1 MKNETPATSINNFWS
16 IPTDNLLKEL
26 ETTVDGLNTQKVEE
40 KKKKYGLNTIKS
52 AGNKNDFLIFLSQ
65 FKSPITIILIIAA
78 GLSFYLDDHTD
89 ALIIIIIVCFSSTL
103 GFWQERAAGNA
114 VAQLLAMVR
123 IRANVLRDKQ
133 ASEIPVEEIVPGDI
147 VLLRAGDVI
156 PADGVLLTSNELFVD
171 EAAFTGETFPVEK
184 QVGHLAADT
193 PLAKR
198 SNAVFM
204 GSHVISGTSKI
215 LVVGTGIN
223 TEFGHV
229 SESLKNSI
237 PETEFEHGIRRFG
250 YFLMQI
256 TLVMVILI
264 FGINVYLHK
273 PALDSLLFTL
283 AIAVGLTPQLLPAI
297 ITVNLAQGARRM
309 AQKQVIVKR
318 LNSIENFG
326 CIDILC
332 SDKTGTLTEGNV
344 KVNQGL
350 NCYGRENTNVLILAK
365 VNASLQQGFK
375 NPIDEAIAALQL
387 EGYQERE
394 RLDEIPYDFIRKRL
408 TLLVSGDTGLLL
420 ITKGAV
426 SQVIDVCS
434 LAENAEGKLV
444 SIIEAKASIQQ
455 EYEALSA
462 KGYRTLGVAYK
473 KCDNNGPIH
482 KEDEKEMVFMGFV
495 TLFDPPKQ
503 GITETIQSLSLLG
516 IQLKV
521 ITGDNALI
529 AKNMSEQVGMKDAV
543 ILTGSALAKM
553 SDDALRHHVVNTDI
567 FAEVEPNHKERI
579 ILALKK
585 AGKVVGYMGDG
596 INDAS
601 ALHAADV
608 GISVNTAVD
617 VAKEAADIVL
627 LNQDLNV
634 LIEGVKEGRRTFA
647 NTQKYIFM
655 ATSANFGNM
664 FSMAGASMFLPF
676 LPLLPKQI
684 LLTNLMTDLPSMAIA
699 TDFVDEEW
707 TIKPRRWDIGFIK
720 RFMLFFGILSS
731 VFDYLTFGVLL
742 FYFHAA
748 EKEFQT
754 GWFIESVV
762 SATLIVMVVRTR
774 KTFITSRPGKYLLA
788 ATLFI
793 AILAL
798 CLPIFPFAASLLGF
812 TALPFK
818 FYLVMLTIVA
828 LYILFAELL
837 KKWFYKRFG

>member
-1 MKNETPATSINNFWS
+1 MKPETISDSKNSFWALEPS
-16 IPTDNLLKEL
+16 DLLKQ
-26 ETTVDGLNTQKVEE
+26 LNTTSEGLKEE
-40 KKKKYGLNTIKS
+40 DVKERRKKYGTNALESSGK
-52 AGNKNDFLIFLSQ
+52 KNDILLFLGQ

-78 GLSFYLDDHTD
+78 GLSYFLDDHVD
-89 ALIIIIIVCFSSTL
+89 ALIIIIIVCFSSML
-103 GFWQERAAGNA
+103 GFWQERSAGNA

-123 IRANVLRDKQ
+123 IKATVLRDGKQ
-133 ASEIPVEEIVPGDI
+133 NEIPVEEIVPGDI
-147 VLLRAGDVI
+147 IMLSAGDVI
-156 PADGVLLTSNELFVD
+156 PADCLILESNELFVD

-184 QVGHLAADT
+184 VSAVLAAET
-193 PLAKR
+193 ALAKR
-198 SNAVFM
+198 TNSLFM
-204 GSHVISGTSKI
+204 GSHVISGTAKGI
-215 LVVGTGIN
+215 VAGTGIN

-229 SESLKNSI
+229 SLSLKNGP
-237 PETEFEHGIRRFG
+237 PETEFEHGIKRFG

-264 FGINVYLHK
+264 FGVNMFLHK
-273 PALDSLLFTL
+273 PVLDSLLFTL

-297 ITVNLAQGARRM
+297 ITINLAQGASRM
-309 AQKQVIVKR
+309 AQKKVIVKR

-344 KVNQGL
+344 TVNKGLDSYGNESTKVL
-350 NCYGRENTNVLILAK
+350 LLAK
-365 VNASLQQGFK
+365 INSILQQGFS
-375 NPIDEAIAALQL
+375 NPIDKAISALDL
-387 EGYQERE
+387 KDYKERQ

-408 TLLVSGDTGLLL
+408 SLLVTSETGAEL
-420 ITKGAV
+420 ITKGALN
-426 SQVIDVCS
+426 QITGICTR
-434 LAENAEGKLV
+434 AENADGKLV
-444 SIIEAKASIQQ
+444 PIAEVADKIKQT
-455 EYEALSA
+455 YEELSA

-473 KCDNNGPIH
+473 NWDSKGPIH
-482 KEDEKEMVFMGFV
+482 KEDEKDMVFAGFV
-495 TLFDPPKQ
+495 TLFDPPKA
-503 GITETIQSLSLLG
+503 GMAETIKSLTKLG
-516 IQLKV
+516 ISLKV

-529 AKNMSEQVGMKDAV
+529 AKSMSEQVGMKDAV
-543 ILTGSALAKM
+543 ILTGSELRQM
-553 SDDALRHHVVNTDI
+553 SDEAFRNRVLRTDI
-567 FAEVEPNHKERI
+567 FAEVEPNQKERI

-585 AGKVVGYMGDG
+585 AKKVVGYMGDG

-627 LNQDLNV
+627 LDQDLNV

-664 FSMAGASMFLPF
+664 FSMAGASMFLSF

-684 LLTNLMTDLPSMAIA
+684 LLTNLMTDIPSMAIA
-699 TDFVDEEW
+699 TDNVDEEW
-707 TIKPRRWDIGFIK
+707 TTKPRKWDIGFIK

-742 FYFHAA
+742 FFFHAA

-774 KTFITSRPGKYLLA
+774 KRFLSSKPGKYLLL
-788 ATLFI
+788 ATLVVAVF
-793 AILAL
+793 AIF
-798 CLPIFPFAASLLGF
+798 LPLFPFASLLGF
-812 TALPFK
+812 TALPLK
-818 FYLVMLTIVA
+818 FYFAMLGIVA
-828 LYILFAELL
+828 LYIFSAELV
-837 KKWFYKRFG
+837 KQWFYRRFS

>member
-1 MKNETPATSINNFWS
+1 MKPRDISDSKTNFWTLQ
-16 IPTDNLLKEL
+16 PDALLKQ
-26 ETTVDGLNTQKVEE
+26 LNTTAEGLKETEVAERRKQ
-40 KKKKYGLNTIKS
+40 YGANSLESSGK
-52 AGNKNDFLIFLSQ
+52 KNDVLLFLGQ

-78 GLSFYLDDHTD
+78 GLSYFLDDHVD
-89 ALIIIIIVCFSSTL
+89 ALIIIIIVCFSSML
-103 GFWQERAAGNA
+103 GFWQERSAGNA

-123 IRANVLRDKQ
+123 IKATVLRDGK
-133 ASEIPVEEIVPGDI
+133 EKDIPVEEIVPGDI
-147 VLLRAGDVI
+147 ILLSAGDVI
-156 PADGVLLTSNELFVD
+156 PADSLILESNELFVD

-184 QVGHLAADT
+184 EAAVLAADT
-193 PLAKR
+193 ALAKR
-198 SNAVFM
+198 TNSLFM
-204 GSHVISGTSKI
+204 GSHVVSGTAKGI
-215 LVVGTGIN
+215 VAGTGMN

-229 SESLKNSI
+229 SLSLKNGS
-237 PETEFEHGIRRFG
+237 PETEFEHGIKRFG

-256 TLVMVILI
+256 TLIMVILI
-264 FGINVYLHK
+264 FGVNMFLHK
-273 PALDSLLFTL
+273 PVLDSLLFTL

-297 ITVNLAQGARRM
+297 ITINLAQGASRM
-309 AQKQVIVKR
+309 AQKKVIVKR

-344 KVNQGL
+344 TVNKGLDSDGNESTKVL
-350 NCYGRENTNVLILAK
+350 VLAK
-365 VNASLQQGFK
+365 VNSALQQGFK
-375 NPIDEAIAALQL
+375 NPIDEAISRLDLKDYKEMQ
-387 EGYQERE
+387 

-408 TLLVSGDTGLLL
+408 TLLVSNGTGPQL

-426 SQVIDVCS
+426 NQIIDVCS
-434 LAENAEGKLV
+434 QAENIDGKLV
-444 SIIEAKASIQQ
+444 PIAEIAAKIEQT
-455 EYEALSA
+455 YEALSA

-473 KCDNNGPIH
+473 NWDSRGPIH
-482 KEDEKEMVFMGFV
+482 KEDEKDMVFAGFV
-495 TLFDPPKQ
+495 TLFDPPKP
-503 GITETIQSLSLLG
+503 GMSETIKSLNKLG
-516 IQLKV
+516 ISLKV

-529 AKNMSEQVGMKDAV
+529 AKSMSEQVGMKDAI
-543 ILTGSALAKM
+543 ILTGSELRQM
-553 SDDALRHHVVNTDI
+553 SDEAFRHRVLRTDI
-567 FAEVEPNHKERI
+567 FAEVEPNQKERI

-585 AGKVVGYMGDG
+585 AKKVVGYMGDG

-627 LNQDLNV
+627 LDQDLNV

-664 FSMAGASMFLPF
+664 FSMAGASMFLSF

-684 LLTNLMTDLPSMAIA
+684 LLTNLMTDIPSMAIA
-699 TDFVDEEW
+699 TDNVDEEW
-707 TIKPRRWDIGFIK
+707 TAKPRKWDIGFIK

-742 FYFHAA
+742 FFFHAA

-774 KTFITSRPGKYLLA
+774 KSFLQSKPGKYLLW
-788 ATLFI
+788 ATLAVAAF
-793 AILAL
+793 AIF
-798 CLPIFPFAASLLGF
+798 LPLFPFASLLGF
-812 TALPFK
+812 TALPLK
-818 FYLVMLTIVA
+818 FYFAMLGIVA
-828 LYILFAELL
+828 LYIFSAELV
-837 KKWFYKRFG
+837 KQWFYKRFG

>member
-1 MKNETPATSINNFWS
+1 MKQDPLSNHINSFWS
-16 IPTDNLLKEL
+16 LDTPVLLQQLDTRTEGLK
-26 ETTVDGLNTQKVEE
+26 TVDIEE
-40 KKKKYGLNTIKS
+40 RREKYGANTIKLEGKKS
-52 AGNKNDFLIFLSQ
+52 DVLLFLGQ
-65 FKSPITIILIIAA
+65 FKSPITIILLIAA
-78 GLSFYLDDHTD
+78 SLSFYLDDHVD
-89 ALIIIIIVCFSSTL
+89 ALIIIIIVCFSSML

-114 VAQLLAMVR
+114 IAQLLAMVR
-123 IRANVLRDKQ
+123 IKANVLRDEK
-133 ASEIPVEEIVPGDI
+133 AGEIPVEDIVPGDI
-147 VLLRAGDVI
+147 VLLSAGDVI
-156 PADGVLLTSNELFVD
+156 PADSLILESNELFVD

-184 QVGHLAADT
+184 QGGTLAADT

-198 SNAVFM
+198 SNSLFM
-204 GSHVISGTSKI
+204 GSHVISGTAKAI
-215 LVVGTGIN
+215 VVGTGIN
-223 TEFGHV
+223 TEFGRV
-229 SESLKNSI
+229 SQSLKNRT
-237 PETEFEHGIRRFG
+237 PETEFERGIRRFG

-256 TLVMVILI
+256 TLIMVIFI
-264 FGINVYLHK
+264 FGVNVMLNK
-273 PALDSLLFTL
+273 PVLDSLLFTL

-318 LNSIENFG
+318 LSSIENFG

-332 SDKTGTLTEGNV
+332 SDKTGTLTAGNV
-344 KVNQGL
+344 KVNDGL
-350 NCYGRENTNVLILAK
+350 DCAGKESAKVLNLAK
-365 VNASLQQGFK
+365 INAMLQQGFK
-375 NPIDEAIAALQL
+375 NPIDEAISALNL
-387 EGYQERE
+387 KDYKERE

-408 TLLVSGDTGLLL
+408 TLLVSSDTGPQM

-426 SQVIDVCS
+426 SQVTEVCS
-434 LAENAEGKLV
+434 YAEDADGKLV
-444 SIIEAKASIQQ
+444 SITEAKAGIQQ
-455 EYEALSA
+455 TYEVLSA

-473 KCDNNGPIH
+473 NLDNKGPIH
-482 KEDEKEMVFMGFV
+482 REDEKDMVFAGFV
-495 TLFDPPKQ
+495 TLFDPPKE
-503 GITETIQSLSLLG
+503 GIVETIKSLQNLG
-516 IQLKV
+516 IHLKV

-529 AKNMSEQVGMKDAV
+529 ARSMSEQVGMKDAL
-543 ILTGSALAKM
+543 ILTGSALRDM
-553 SDDALRHHVVNTDI
+553 SDEALRHQVLKTDI

-585 AGKVVGYMGDG
+585 AGRVVGYMGDG

-627 LNQDLNV
+627 LDQDLNV

-664 FSMAGASMFLPF
+664 FSMAGASLFLSF

-699 TDFVDEEW
+699 TDNVDAEW
-707 TIKPRRWDIGFIK
+707 TDKPRRWDINFIK
-720 RFMLFFGILSS
+720 RFMLIFGILSS
-731 VFDYLTFGVLL
+731 VFDYFTFGVLL
-742 FYFHAA
+742 FFFHAA

-774 KTFITSRPGKYLLA
+774 KTILTSKPGKYLLI
-788 ATLFI
+788 ATLLI

-798 CLPIFPFAASLLGF
+798 LLPIIPFANIMGF
-812 TALPFK
+812 IAVPFK
-818 FYLVMLTIVA
+818 FYLAMLAIVML
-828 LYILFAELL
+828 YIFSAELV
-837 KKWFYKRFG
+837 KSWFYKRFY

>member
-1 MKNETPATSINNFWS
+1 M
-16 IPTDNLLKEL
+16 LL
-26 ETTVDGLNTQKVEE
+26 N
-40 KKKKYGLNTIKS
+40 
-52 AGNKNDFLIFLSQ
+52 
-65 FKSPITIILIIAA
+65 
-78 GLSFYLDDHTD
+78 
-89 ALIIIIIVCFSSTL
+89 
-103 GFWQERAAGNA
+103 
-114 VAQLLAMVR
+114 
-123 IRANVLRDKQ
+123 
-133 ASEIPVEEIVPGDI
+133 
-147 VLLRAGDVI
+147 AGDVI
-156 PADGVLLTSNELFVD
+156 PADSFIMESNELFVD

-184 QVGHLAADT
+184 EVGILALDT

-198 SNAVFM
+198 SNSLFM
-204 GSHVISGTSKI
+204 GSHVISGTAKAI
-215 LVVGTGIN
+215 VVGTGVN
-223 TEFGHV
+223 TEFGRV
-229 SESLKNSI
+229 SQRLKNRT

-250 YFLMQI
+250 YFLMEI
-256 TLVMVILI
+256 TLVMVVFI
-264 FGINVYLHK
+264 FGINVLLHK
-273 PALDSLLFTL
+273 PVLDSMLFTL

-318 LNSIENFG
+318 LNAIENFG

-344 KVNQGL
+344 KVNDGL
-350 NCYGRENTNVLILAK
+350 DCTGKESAKVLNLAK
-365 VNASLQQGFK
+365 INAMLQQGFK
-375 NPIDEAIAALQL
+375 NPIDEAISALDL
-387 EGYQERE
+387 KGYKERE

-408 TLLVSGDTGLLL
+408 TLLVSSDTGPQM

-426 SQVIDVCS
+426 SQVTEVCS
-434 LAENAEGKLV
+434 YAEDAEGKL
-444 SIIEAKASIQQ
+444 ITIAKAKPGIQKT
-455 EYEALSA
+455 YETLSA

-473 KCDNNGPIH
+473 NLDSKGPIH
-482 KEDEKEMVFMGFV
+482 RADEKDMVFAGFV
-495 TLFDPPKQ
+495 TLFDPAKE
-503 GITETIQSLSLLG
+503 GIAETIKSLKHLG
-516 IQLKV
+516 IHLKV

-529 AKNMSEQVGMKDAV
+529 ARSMSEQVGMKDAL
-543 ILTGSALAKM
+543 ILTGPALRQM
-553 SDDALRHHVVNTDI
+553 SDEALRHQVLKTDI

-585 AGKVVGYMGDG
+585 AGKVVGYIGDG

-627 LNQDLNV
+627 LDHDLNV

-664 FSMAGASMFLPF
+664 FSMAGASLFLSF

-699 TDFVDEEW
+699 TDNVDEEW
-707 TIKPRRWDIGFIK
+707 TAKPRRWDIGFIK
-720 RFMLFFGILSS
+720 RFMLIFGVLSS

-742 FYFHAA
+742 FFFQAA

-754 GWFIESVV
+754 GWFIESIV

-774 KTFITSRPGKYLLA
+774 KTIFTSKPGKYLLM
-788 ATLFI
+788 ATILV
-793 AILAL
+793 AVLAL
-798 CLPIFPFAASLLGF
+798 LLPVMPFAAIMGF
-812 TALPFK
+812 SAIPFK
-818 FYLVMLTIVA
+818 FYLAMLAIVA
-828 LYILFAELL
+828 MYIISAELV
-837 KKWFYKRFG
+837 KHWFYKRFY

>member
-1 MKNETPATSINNFWS
+1 MKPQYLSDSKQHFWS
-16 IPTDNLLKEL
+16 QD
-26 ETTVDGLNTQKVEE
+26 TTALFKQLNSSADGLEGTDVAERRKQ
-40 KKKKYGLNTIKS
+40 YGANTIQSTRKKS
-52 AGNKNDFLIFLSQ
+52 DVILFLGQ
-65 FKSPITIILIIAA
+65 FKSPITIILVLAA
-78 GLSFYLDDHTD
+78 ILSYFLDDHVD
-89 ALIIIIIVCFSSTL
+89 ALIILIIVCFSSLL
-103 GFWQERAAGNA
+103 GFWQERTAGNA
-114 VAQLLAMVR
+114 IAQLLAMVR
-123 IRANVLRDKQ
+123 IQANVVRDGK
-133 ASEIPVEEIVPGDI
+133 ANEIPVEDIVPGDI
-147 VLLRAGDVI
+147 VLLSAGDVI
-156 PADGVLLTSNELFVD
+156 PADSLIIESNELFVD

-184 QVGHLAADT
+184 QPAVLAADT

-198 SNAVFM
+198 SNSVFM
-204 GSHVISGTSKI
+204 GSHVISGTAKV
-215 LVVGTGIN
+215 LVAGTGIN
-223 TEFGHV
+223 TEFGQV
-229 SESLKNSI
+229 SQSLKSRI
-237 PETEFEHGIRRFG
+237 PETEFEHGIRKFG

-256 TLVMVILI
+256 TLIMVILI
-264 FGINVYLHK
+264 FGANVLLNK
-273 PALDSLLFTL
+273 PVLDSLLFTL

-309 AQKQVIVKR
+309 ARQQVIVKR

-350 NCYGRENTNVLILAK
+350 DSSGTESSKVLNLAK
-365 VNASLQQGFK
+365 INASLQQGFK
-375 NPIDEAIAALQL
+375 NPIDEAISALELQD
-387 EGYQERE
+387 YKERT
-394 RLDEIPYDFIRKRL
+394 RMDEIPYDFIRKRL
-408 TLLVSGDTGLLL
+408 TLLVSSDTGPQL

-426 SQVIDVCS
+426 SQVTQVCS
-434 LAENAEGKLV
+434 YAENADGTLV
-444 SIIEAKASIQQ
+444 PIADASAGIQQ
-455 EYEALSA
+455 TYEALSA

-473 KCDNNGPIH
+473 NWGNNGPIH
-482 KEDEKEMVFMGFV
+482 KDDEKDMVFAGFV
-495 TLFDPPKQ
+495 TLFDPPKE
-503 GITETIQSLSLLG
+503 GIADTIKSLKNLG
-516 IQLKV
+516 IRLKV

-529 AKNMSEQVGMKDAV
+529 ARSMSGQVGMKDAV
-543 ILTGSALAKM
+543 ILTGSQLRQM
-553 SDDALRHHVVNTDI
+553 SDDALRHQVLKTDI

-627 LNQDLNV
+627 LDQDLNV
-634 LIEGVKEGRRTFA
+634 LIAGVKEGRRTFA

-664 FSMAGASMFLPF
+664 FSMAGASMFLSF
-676 LPLLPKQI
+676 LPLLPIQI

-699 TDFVDEEW
+699 TDNVDEEW
-707 TIKPRRWDIGFIK
+707 TAKPRKWDIGFIK
-720 RFMLFFGILSS
+720 RFMLIFGILSS

-742 FYFHAA
+742 FFFHAA

-774 KTFITSRPGKYLLA
+774 KTIFTSKPGKYLLSSTVFVA
-788 ATLFI
+788 LF
-793 AILAL
+793 AL
-798 CLPIFPFAASLLGF
+798 FLPVMPFAGILGF
-812 TALPFK
+812 TAVPFK
-818 FYLVMLTIVA
+818 FYLAMLTIVA
-828 LYILFAELL
+828 LYIIFAELM
-837 KKWFYKRFG
+837 KRWFYKRFS

>member
-1 MKNETPATSINNFWS
+1 MKPDPLSNHPNSFWS
-16 IPTDNLLKEL
+16 QDTTALLQQLHTSAEGLK
-26 ETTVDGLNTQKVEE
+26 TTEVEE
-40 KKKKYGLNTIKS
+40 RREKYGANTIKS
-52 AGNKNDFLIFLSQ
+52 EGKKSDILLFLGQ
-65 FKSPITIILIIAA
+65 FKSPITIILLMAA
-78 GLSFYLDDHTD
+78 SLSFYLDDHVD
-89 ALIIIIIVCFSSTL
+89 ALIIIIIVCFSSIL

-114 VAQLLAMVR
+114 IAQLLAMVR
-123 IRANVLRDKQ
+123 IQANVLRDGK
-133 ASEIPVEEIVPGDI
+133 AGEIPVEDIVPGDI
-147 VLLRAGDVI
+147 VQLSAGDVI
-156 PADGVLLTSNELFVD
+156 PADSLIMESNELFVD

-184 QVGHLAADT
+184 LGGTLAIDT

-198 SNAVFM
+198 TNSLFM
-204 GSHVISGTSKI
+204 GSHVISGTAKA
-215 LVVGTGIN
+215 LVVEIGLN
-223 TEFGHV
+223 TEFGRV
-229 SESLKNSI
+229 SQSLKKRT

-256 TLVMVILI
+256 TLIMVIFI
-264 FGINVYLHK
+264 FGINVFLNK
-273 PALDSLLFTL
+273 PVLDSLLFTL
-283 AIAVGLTPQLLPAI
+283 AITVGLTPQLLPAI

-332 SDKTGTLTEGNV
+332 SDKTGTLTAGNV
-344 KVNQGL
+344 KVNEGL
-350 NCYGRENTNVLILAK
+350 DCAGKQSDKVLNLAK
-365 VNASLQQGFK
+365 INAMLQQGFK
-375 NPIDEAIAALQL
+375 NPIDQAISALNL
-387 EGYQERE
+387 KDYKERK

-408 TLLVSGDTGLLL
+408 TLLVSSDTGSQM
-420 ITKGAV
+420 ITKGALK
-426 SQVIDVCS
+426 QVTDVCGY
-434 LAENAEGKLV
+434 AEDADGKL
-444 SIIEAKASIQQ
+444 IAIAKAIAGIQQ
-455 EYEALSA
+455 TYEELSA
-462 KGYRTLGVAYK
+462 KGYRTLGLAYK
-473 KCDNNGPIH
+473 NLNNQGPIH
-482 KEDEKEMVFMGFV
+482 REDEKDMVFAGFI
-495 TLFDPPKQ
+495 TLFDPPKE
-503 GITETIQSLSLLG
+503 GIAETIKSLKSLG
-516 IQLKV
+516 IHLKV

-529 AKNMSEQVGMKDAV
+529 ARSMSEQVGMKDAL
-543 ILTGSALAKM
+543 ILTGSALRQM
-553 SDDALRHHVVNTDI
+553 SDEALRHQVLKTDI

-627 LNQDLNV
+627 LDQDLNV

-664 FSMAGASMFLPF
+664 FSMAGASLFLSF

-699 TDFVDEEW
+699 TDNVDEEW
-707 TIKPRRWDIGFIK
+707 TAKPRRWDIGFIK
-720 RFMLFFGILSS
+720 RFMLIFGVLSS

-742 FYFHAA
+742 FFFHAA

-774 KTFITSRPGKYLLA
+774 KTIFASKPGKYLLM
-788 ATLFI
+788 ATILV
-793 AILAL
+793 AVLAL
-798 CLPIFPFAASLLGF
+798 LLPIMPFAAIMGF
-812 TALPFK
+812 TAVPFK
-818 FYLVMLTIVA
+818 FYLAMLAIVTM
-828 LYILFAELL
+828 YIISAELV
-837 KKWFYKRFG
+837 KNWFYRHFY

>member
-1 MKNETPATSINNFWS
+1 MKQDDLSASKNSFWTLDTPA
-16 IPTDNLLKEL
+16 LLQQ
-26 ETTVDGLNTQKVEE
+26 LNTSAVGLKTSEIAE
-40 KKKKYGLNTIKS
+40 RRKKYGANTIKLDGKKS
-52 AGNKNDFLIFLSQ
+52 DIFLFFGQ
-65 FKSPITIILIIAA
+65 FRSPITIILLIAA
-78 GLSFYLDDHTD
+78 SLSFYLKDQVD
-89 ALIIIIIVCFSSTL
+89 ALIIIIIVCFSSML

-114 VAQLLAMVR
+114 IAQLLEMVR
-123 IRANVLRDKQ
+123 IQANVMRDGVEK
-133 ASEIPVEEIVPGDI
+133 EIPVEDVVPGDI
-147 VLLRAGDVI
+147 VLLNAGDVI
-156 PADGVLLTSNELFVD
+156 PADALIMESNELFVD

-184 QVGHLAADT
+184 QAAVLAEDT

-198 SNAVFM
+198 SNALFM
-204 GSHVISGTSKI
+204 GSHVISGTAKVI
-215 LVVGTGIN
+215 VAGTGIN

-229 SESLKNSI
+229 SLSLKNRT

-250 YFLMQI
+250 YFLMEI
-256 TLVMVILI
+256 TLIMVILI
-264 FGINVYLHK
+264 FGINVLLNK
-273 PALDSLLFTL
+273 PVLDSLLFTL

-350 NCYGRENTNVLILAK
+350 DSTGKESSKVLSLAK
-365 VNASLQQGFK
+365 INATLQQGFK
-375 NPIDEAIAALQL
+375 NPIDDAISSL
-387 EGYQERE
+387 ELKDYKESV

-408 TLLVSGDTGLLL
+408 TLLISSDTGSQM

-426 SQVIDVCS
+426 GHVTEVCNYAEGID
-434 LAENAEGKLV
+434 GKLV
-444 SIIEAKASIQQ
+444 SITKVKARIQKT
-455 EYEALSA
+455 YEALSE

-473 KCDNNGPIH
+473 NLESKGPIH
-482 KEDEKEMVFMGFV
+482 KEDEKDMVFAGFV
-495 TLFDPPKQ
+495 TLFDPPKV
-503 GITETIQSLSLLG
+503 GIGETIKSLKKLG
-516 IQLKV
+516 IHLKV

-529 AKNMSEQVGMKDAV
+529 ARSMSDEVGMNDAL
-543 ILTGSALAKM
+543 ILTGSALRQM
-553 SDDALRHHVVNTDI
+553 SDDALRHQVLKTDI

-579 ILALKK
+579 ILALKR

-596 INDAS
+596 INDA
-601 ALHAADV
+601 AGLHAADV

-664 FSMAGASMFLPF
+664 FSMAGASMFLSF

-699 TDFVDEEW
+699 TDNVDEEW
-707 TIKPRRWDIGFIK
+707 TAKPRRWDIGFIK
-720 RFMLFFGILSS
+720 HFMLIFGALSS
-731 VFDYLTFGVLL
+731 VFDYFTFGVLL
-742 FYFHAA
+742 FFFHAP
-748 EKEFQT
+748 EKKFQT

-774 KTFITSRPGKYLLA
+774 KTVFTGKPGKYLLA
-788 ATLFI
+788 ATVFV
-793 AILAL
+793 AVLAL
-798 CLPIFPFAASLLGF
+798 LLPVMPFASILGF
-812 TALPFK
+812 TTVPFK
-818 FYLVMLTIVA
+818 FYLAMLGIVS
-828 LYILFAELL
+828 LYIFSAELV
-837 KKWFYKRFG
+837 KKWFYKRFY

>member
-1 MKNETPATSINNFWS
+1 MKPDPLSTDLNSFWS
-16 IPTDNLLKEL
+16 QDTRALLEQFHTRP
-26 ETTVDGLNTQKVEE
+26 EGLKTSEIGGRREQ
-40 KKKKYGLNTIKS
+40 YGFNTIKS
-52 AGNKNDFLIFLSQ
+52 EGRKSDILLFLGQ
-65 FKSPITIILIIAA
+65 FKSPITIILLVAA
-78 GLSFYLDDHTD
+78 SLSFYLGEHVD
-89 ALIIIIIVCFSSTL
+89 ALIIIIIVSFSSVL

-114 VAQLLAMVR
+114 IAQLLAMVR
-123 IRANVLRDKQ
+123 IQANVLRDGK
-133 ASEIPVEEIVPGDI
+133 AGEIPVEDIVPGDM
-147 VLLRAGDVI
+147 VLLNAGDVI
-156 PADGVLLTSNELFVD
+156 PADSFIMESNELFVD

-184 QVGHLAADT
+184 EVGILALDT

-198 SNAVFM
+198 SNSLFM
-204 GSHVISGTSKI
+204 GSHVISGTAKAI
-215 LVVGTGIN
+215 VVGTGVN
-223 TEFGHV
+223 TEFGRV
-229 SESLKNSI
+229 SQRLKNRT

-250 YFLMQI
+250 YFLMEI
-256 TLVMVILI
+256 TLVMVVFI
-264 FGINVYLHK
+264 FGINVLLHK
-273 PALDSLLFTL
+273 PVLDSMLFTL

-318 LNSIENFG
+318 LNAIENFG

-344 KVNQGL
+344 KVNDGL
-350 NCYGRENTNVLILAK
+350 DCTGKESAKVLNLAK
-365 VNASLQQGFK
+365 INAMLQQGFK
-375 NPIDEAIAALQL
+375 NPIDEAISALDL
-387 EGYQERE
+387 KDYKERE

-408 TLLVSGDTGLLL
+408 TLLVSSDTGPQM

-426 SQVIDVCS
+426 SQVTEVCS
-434 LAENAEGKLV
+434 YAEDAEGKL
-444 SIIEAKASIQQ
+444 ITIAKAKPGIQKT
-455 EYEALSA
+455 YETLSA

-473 KCDNNGPIH
+473 NLDSKGPIH
-482 KEDEKEMVFMGFV
+482 RADEKDMVFAGFV
-495 TLFDPPKQ
+495 TLFDPAKE
-503 GITETIQSLSLLG
+503 GIAETIKSLKHLG
-516 IQLKV
+516 IHLKV

-529 AKNMSEQVGMKDAV
+529 ARSMSEHVGMKDAL
-543 ILTGSALAKM
+543 ILTGPALRQM
-553 SDDALRHHVVNTDI
+553 SDEALRHQVLKTDI

-585 AGKVVGYMGDG
+585 AGKVVGYIGDG

-627 LNQDLNV
+627 LDHDLNV

-664 FSMAGASMFLPF
+664 FSMAGASLFLSF

-699 TDFVDEEW
+699 TDNVDEEW
-707 TIKPRRWDIGFIK
+707 TAKPRRWDIGFIK
-720 RFMLFFGILSS
+720 RFMLIFGVLSS

-742 FYFHAA
+742 FFFHAA

-754 GWFIESVV
+754 GWFIESIV

-774 KTFITSRPGKYLLA
+774 KTIFTSKPGKYLLI
-788 ATLFI
+788 ATILV
-793 AILAL
+793 AVLAL
-798 CLPIFPFAASLLGF
+798 LLPVMPFAAIMGF
-812 TALPFK
+812 SAIPFK
-818 FYLVMLTIVA
+818 FYLAMLAIVA
-828 LYILFAELL
+828 MYIISAELV
-837 KKWFYKRFG
+837 KHWFYKRFY